1 MIRFW
6 IYPNRITFEF
16 QLVHVWSCNAQWLTA
31 RVHFRLKFNSLLIA
45 TRATVKWF
53 DPEQNPIWKRS
64 HCHIG
69 SHLHFHCRFNKRSRD
84 RNTVQVMHRQRS
96 VENMSD
102 YVIKILTLFTVVGMY
117 ENFLSRKFQT
127 IFMQIQMTSVS
138 SLFFWEILQ
147 EFMQT
152 LPHFNEK
159 RFPMLVHC
167 IPMFLETKYVLFYNA
182 LSFQYLIRD
191 P

>member
-1 MIRFW
+1 
-6 IYPNRITFEF
+6 
-16 QLVHVWSCNAQWLTA
+16 
-31 RVHFRLKFNSLLIA
+31 
-45 TRATVKWF
+45 
-53 DPEQNPIWKRS
+53 
-64 HCHIG
+64 
-69 SHLHFHCRFNKRSRD
+69 
-84 RNTVQVMHRQRS
+84 
-96 VENMSD
+96 
-102 YVIKILTLFTVVGMY
+102 MY
-117 ENFLSRKFQT
+117 ENFLSREIQI

-159 RFPMLVHC
+159 RFPMLVYC